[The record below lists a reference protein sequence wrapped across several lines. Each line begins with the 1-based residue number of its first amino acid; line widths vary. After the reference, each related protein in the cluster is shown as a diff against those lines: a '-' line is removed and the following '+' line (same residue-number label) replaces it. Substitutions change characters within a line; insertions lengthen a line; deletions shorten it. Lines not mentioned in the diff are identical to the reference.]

1 MRPPSAVF
9 TRDRLP
15 SARSPAARRGLFP
28 QGPGTCALMAEVKV
42 KVQPPDADPVEIE
55 NR

>member
-1 MRPPSAVF
+1 MRRPDGVF
-9 TRDRLP
+9 NRVPLLP
-15 SARSPAARRGLFP
+15 GRSPAACRGLFP
-28 QGPGTCALMAEVKV
+28 QGPGTGALMAEVKV